1 MTRQGTTRGR
11 SRARAI
17 AAAGIVLRVGD
28 AAVHP
33 RSIPPRVEAG
43 RLDAALEVACLLG
56 CVAGIMWLAPLAPR
70 PGAVYAG
77 LALVVVVLL
86 TVCHLRDGARPRDLG
101 FRLDNFFAV
110 LGRLAVPI
118 ALFAALMLAAG
129 ALAGT
134 LRFGPKFFGMLVSV
148 PLWGLMQH
156 YMLLAFTNRRLRALV
171 GPGRGSVAATAALFA
186 LLHLPNPALTV
197 ACAAGGYV
205 WAREYE
211 RDPNL
216 FAHAVT
222 HALASALLANSLPSS
237 VLKNMV
243 VGYNY
248 FLR

>member
-1 MTRQGTTRGR
+1 M
-11 SRARAI
+11 SD
-17 AAAGIVLRVGD
+17 AAAHLRPTPLRVE
-28 AAVHP
+28 P
-33 RSIPPRVEAG
+33 S
-43 RLDAALEVACLLG
+43 RLEAALEVACLLG
-56 CVAGIMWLAPLAPR
+56 CVAGIMWLAPISSSPA
-70 PGAVYAG
+70 AVYAG

-86 TVCHLRDGARPRDLG
+86 TVCHLRDGVRARALG
-101 FRLDNFFAV
+101 FRVDNFFRV
-110 LGRLAVPI
+110 LGRLAVPM
-118 ALFAALMLAAG
+118 AAFAALMLAVG
-129 ALAGT
+129 GLAGT
-134 LRFGPKFFGMLVSV
+134 LRFGPKFYGMLLSV

-156 YMLLAFTNRRLRALV
+156 YMLLAFTNRRLRAIL

-216 FAHAVT
+216 FAHALT
-222 HALASALLANSLPSS
+222 HALASALLANSLPTSL
-237 VLKNMV
+237 LKNMV